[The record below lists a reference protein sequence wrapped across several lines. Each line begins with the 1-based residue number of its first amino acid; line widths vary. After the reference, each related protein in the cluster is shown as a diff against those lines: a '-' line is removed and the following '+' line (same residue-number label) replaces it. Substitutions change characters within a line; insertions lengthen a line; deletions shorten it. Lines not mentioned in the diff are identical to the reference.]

1 MSYFFSKQL
10 EKSFDD
16 SRTYIEEK
24 LKEFGFGVVT
34 ELDLDKKF
42 KDKLG
47 KDFRRYKIIG
57 ACSPA
62 HAYKAVL
69 KEENIGLMLPCN
81 ILIQEKESNIV
92 QVSVIDPIASMQ
104 AIHNPELAPI
114 AEEIQSKLKSF
125 TESL

>member
-24 LKEFGFGVVT
+24 LKEIGFGVVT